1 MENEVLM
8 VEGMK
13 CDGCARTIEQAV
25 GDLAGVTAVEADRG
39 AGTVDVTYDA
49 DLTNLE
55 AIRNVIEAAGFM
67 VVA

>member
-1 MENEVLM
+1 MENEILM

-13 CDGCARTIEQAV
+13 CDGCAHGIEEAV
-25 GDLAGVTAVEADRG
+25 GGLAGVTAVEADRG

-49 DLTNLE
+49 GLTDLE
-55 AIRNVIEAAGFM
+55 AIRNVIEAKGFF